1 MNDHSLLDAIE
12 RDVVDDGTPLASA
25 LRKCVVLGGRAGSA
39 ALRDWATRELR
50 GYAGGDE
57 LPSYRQIA
65 APILIDAVTTAVR
78 VTGQRISPN
87 QLPEVVRKHVQ
98 EEVEL
103 RIGVGEIEALI
114 LHTEASSHEAVRL
127 SLPGGAD
134 IARMMNYEIG
144 ERYQQIISAYW
155 SVSTAS
161 LRGVVDQ
168 VRTTLAELVAELRAG
183 MPADQELPSPD
194 VANQAVNVAVHGSG
208 ARVTVTTAQAKGDH
222 YEMGDVGRSG
232 MSVFDQRGQHV
243 RYQYNAHGD
252 INFGQVQDR
261 AQLAQEL
268 DRLRKELAEAARQR
282 AIDADS
288 EADASYQLQ
297 KAALQA
303 RQSEPD
309 KQSVL
314 GYLQKAKGLVEGVN
328 AAAGIAS
335 GIGEA
340 IACVQDLF

>member
-1 MNDHSLLDAIE
+1 MNDHSLLGAIE
-12 RDVVDDGTPLASA
+12 QDVLDDATSLASA
-25 LRKCVVLGGRAGSA
+25 LRKCVVLGGQAGSA

-57 LPSYRQIA
+57 LPSYRQVGA
-65 APILIDAVTTAVR
+65 VILIDAVNPRVR

-87 QLPEVVRKHVQ
+87 QLPDVVRKYVG

-103 RIGVGEIEALI
+103 RSGVGEIEALI
-114 LHTEASSHEAVRL
+114 LQTETSSHKAVHL

-134 IARMMNYEIG
+134 VARLMNHEIG
-144 ERYQQIISAYW
+144 DPYQQITSVYW
-155 SVSTAS
+155 SVNTAS
-161 LRGVVDQ
+161 LRGVIDQ

-183 MPADQELPSPD
+183 MPAGQELPSPD
-194 VANQAVNVAVHGSG
+194 LATQAVNIAVHGSG
-208 ARVTVTTAQAKGDH
+208 ARVTVMTKQAKGDH
-222 YEMGDVGRSG
+222 YEMGDVGRND

-243 RYQYNAHGD
+243 NYQYNAHGD

-268 DRLRKELAEAARQR
+268 DRLRQELTEAARQQ
-282 AIDADS
+282 AIDAET

-309 KQSVL
+309 KQSLL
-314 GYLQKAKGLVEGVN
+314 GYLQKAKGLVDGVN